1 MGMIMIIVL
10 VVVKI
15 YLGLFCA
22 RHCINCLL
30 LIIINPYNH
39 LQSSFFF
46 NFCFTDDGTG
56 FRDEVI
62 I

>member
-1 MGMIMIIVL
+1 MGMLMIIVL

-46 NFCFTDDGTG
+46 NFCFTDDGT
-56 FRDEVI
+56 ET
-62 I
+62 